1 MLLLRSGQYL
11 DGFPDRWRRIARTEE
26 FDNVTVESVLMTAA
40 DRVIEQIA
48 EYKGIEI
55 NVLWSRHPAS
65 GHWNTLGIDLVH
77 DSENESAEQISQS
90 TSSKDN
96 KRQYRLIPIIVT
108 DRDPAKNNPAMANKM
123 NVWRVLLAIL
133 ETLLSLW
140 LLFILSL
147 FSVHER
153 LI

>member
-1 MLLLRSGQYL
+1 M

-108 DRDPAKNNPAMANKM
+108 DRDPAKK
-123 NVWRVLLAIL
+123 
-133 ETLLSLW
+133 
-140 LLFILSL
+140 
-147 FSVHER
+147 
-153 LI
+153 